1 MKRFYVTAF
10 CVFCCPVLF
19 WTCSKMPSGPAI
31 PEVQELGVFCVL
43 NPAMPAQTI
52 HVGHSLTYQQTLNK
66 VSVDTDVN
74 DAEINL
80 SGPDG
85 RFQIQTMPEQS
96 EYTEQTLLN
105 TSTYLS
111 GTSEFN
117 YIGMDQE
124 VQSGETYSISVHSE
138 PYGTLT
144 AETTIPGPFKIT
156 NMNFDPNTTREQW
169 FYKVFTQDGD
179 RPDFFRVEW
188 TDSDN
193 AEGYLVDISVIVYDV
208 PVLLQRP
215 KYIQWYRTR
224 YPDYTFSDMNFST
237 QPTDFA
243 ARYDNC
249 YQRGYLTKG
258 NKIEISRELFKEMI
272 EFKDNYFYRNKH
284 IKRMIISVH
293 AVDKAFYNYLAFQFY
308 KDASEQVIGQESMV
322 PDISNV
328 IGGMGVFGSC
338 QSRSAICR
346 QYEIILTDYREYK
359 EYSSKTGNKNE
370 FYAISS
376 NRFIADEDP
385 RIDLFPEE
393 KAVLQRGETLQLS
406 WQDNGG
412 RNLYDYY
419 VVTLKPRYL
428 WFWPANMNF
437 YVQEHSLEINWDDF
451 PIRDCEVEWYV
462 KAAKPKYRFLPEKL
476 HVSLPAFKAPELLS
490 NCDFTD
496 WSESAYFA
504 VASGKLD
511 GFDSQKPECINNPF
525 GTVFH
530 TNDNLQWS
538 SVNGAD
544 GYLLYLTDSTGKETI
559 LFSDSNQIQLGASES
574 LSCIEGMEW
583 QSSFVSGESYSCRIC
598 AVRVKTGAFGI
609 YVQSKGAG
617 ELPALLPR
625 YQHPSGLMQQSLW
638 SDIITLAME

>member
-1 MKRFYVTAF
+1 MKRFYITAF
-10 CVFCCPVLF
+10 CVVCCFVLF
-19 WTCSKMPSGPAI
+19 WACSKMPSGPAI

-43 NPAMPAQTI
+43 NPAIPAQTI
-52 HVGHSLTYQQTLNK
+52 QIGHSLTYQQTLDK
-66 VSVDTDVN
+66 VSVDTKVN
-74 DAEINL
+74 DAEIDL

-96 EYTEQTLLN
+96 DNSEQTLWN
-105 TSTYLS
+105 VNDYLP

-117 YIGMDQE
+117 YIGTDQK

-138 PYGTLT
+138 PYGTVT
-144 AETTIPGPFKIT
+144 AETTIPGPFEIT

-169 FYKVFTQDGD
+169 FYEVFTKGGD

-208 PVLLQRP
+208 PVSLQHNP
-215 KYIQWYRTR
+215 FFPNVPHGTSSY
-224 YPDYTFSDMNFST
+224 DTFADMNFSI

-243 ARYDNC
+243 VKLEDC
-249 YQRGYLTKG
+249 FQRGYLTKG
-258 NKIEISRELFKEMI
+258 NKIEISLDLFKRMI
-272 EFKDNYFYRNKH
+272 QFRDNFYFRARH
-284 IKRMIISVH
+284 IKRMVVSVH
-293 AVDKAFYNYLAFQFY
+293 AVDKALYNYLAFQFY
-308 KDASEQVIGQESMV
+308 KDASEQVIGQESMI

-328 IGGMGVFGSC
+328 IGGLGVFGSC

-346 QYEIILTDYREYK
+346 QYEIILQDYLAYK
-359 EYSSKTGNKNE
+359 EYSDRTRNKNE
-370 FYAISS
+370 SYSTSI
-376 NRFIADEDP
+376 NHYVPDEDP

-419 VVTLKPRYL
+419 VVSLKPRYL

-437 YVQEHSLEINWDDF
+437 FVQGNDLEINWDDF

-462 KAAKPKYRFLPEKL
+462 KGMIPRYNEEVQDLVL
-476 HVSLPAFKAPELLS
+476 SLSAFKAPELLS
-490 NCDFTD
+490 YADFTD
-496 WSESAYFA
+496 WSESGYFS
-504 VASGKLD
+504 VASGELE
-511 GFDSQKPECINNPF
+511 GFESQKPEGSAV
-525 GTVFH
+525 GTTFH
-530 TNDNLQWS
+530 QNDNLQWS
-538 SVNGAD
+538 SVNDAD

-559 LFSDSNQIQLGASES
+559 LFSETNQIQLGVSES
-574 LSCIEGMEW
+574 PSYIEGMDW
-583 QSSFVSGESYSCRIC
+583 QSSFVSGESYNCRIC
-598 AVRVKTGAFGI
+598 AVRVKTGALGI

-617 ELPALLPR
+617 ELPELLPR
-625 YQHPSGLMQQSLW
+625 YHHPSGLMQQSLW